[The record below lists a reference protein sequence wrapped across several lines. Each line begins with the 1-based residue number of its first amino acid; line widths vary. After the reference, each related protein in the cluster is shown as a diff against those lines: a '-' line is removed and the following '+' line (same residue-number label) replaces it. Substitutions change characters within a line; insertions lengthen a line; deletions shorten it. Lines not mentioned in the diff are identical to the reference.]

1 MIILINENDHLKRDK
16 KNSGI
21 FRSLKIKLG
30 HRISEGLDFK
40 LVDKY
45 GVLTLVDDNEIWTN
59 CWGIKLRHMISL
71 KALDFK

>member
-1 MIILINENDHLKRDK
+1 MMIILIDENNNLKRDE
-16 KNSGI
+16 NDSGI

-45 GVLTLVDDNEIWTN
+45 GI
-59 CWGIKLRHMISL
+59 MIL
-71 KALDFK
+71 IDENKV

>member
-1 MIILINENDHLKRDK
+1 MMIILIDENNNLKRDE
-16 KNSGI
+16 NDSGI

-45 GVLTLVDDNEIWTN
+45 RILTQIEENNI
-59 CWGIKLRHMISL
+59 
-71 KALDFK
+71 